1 MTERQFCAD
10 KLLLVTE
17 MLKAASEYLHDA
29 RGMCQDG
36 DPTMTRVAY
45 DHVLSLRDRIRVLD
59 KKIHELETDLRVKL
73 GGTPPGVRKSK
84 AARGGA
90 AAR

>member
-17 MLKAASEYLHDA
+17 MLQAAGEYLHEA
-29 RGMCQDG
+29 RGTCQDEG
-36 DPTMTRVAY
+36 RTMIKVAY
-45 DHVLSLRDRIRVLD
+45 DHVLNLRDRIRVLD
-59 KKIHELETDLRVKL
+59 KNIHELEADLRVKL
-73 GGTPPGVRKSK
+73 GGTPLGVRRSK
-84 AARGGA
+84 VAGGGA

>member
-17 MLKAASEYLHDA
+17 MLQAASEYLHEA
-29 RGMCQDG
+29 RNMCQDG

-45 DHVLSLRDRIRVLD
+45 DQVLSLRDRIRVLD
-59 KKIHELETDLRVKL
+59 KTIHELETDLRVKL

>member
-1 MTERQFCAD
+1 MTERPFCAD

-17 MLKAASEYLHDA
+17 MLQAAGEYLHQA
-29 RGMCQDG
+29 RSACQDG
-36 DPTMTRVAY
+36 DGTMTRLAY
-45 DHVLSLRDRIRVLD
+45 DHVLNLRDRVRALD
-59 KKIHELETDLRVKL
+59 KKIHELEGELRVKL

-90 AAR
+90 SPR